1 MCIYRFEFFVMIH
14 SSSFVVQLIINKR
27 EDKQLPTKSQKASIG
42 QKKMKISSPSNHSLS
57 LRIYPVKISPLMAD
71 LSHADSRGYRS
82 ANQMLGCNRQA
93 QRLWKHL
100 PGDPNIGLHLHQ
112 PQARDKLLKD
122 KLNAL
127 LLVSRG
133 CLGTS
138 IFFQFMI
145 RDSQR
150 LMENA
155 FIGLFLFLGRCLGI
169 KERKGINKHW
179 ISILFFLFIQFLGGQ
194 QLSGIK

>member
-1 MCIYRFEFFVMIH
+1 MSSTINLLMVCLFLLSFYSLCPTIQPVEGVTRLFPENLFLISYMRFSEDIH
-14 SSSFVVQLIINKR
+14 WTVADSWFLTATHIQDPINKR
-27 EDKQLPTKSQKASIG
+27 I
-42 QKKMKISSPSNHSLS
+42 
-57 LRIYPVKISPLMAD
+57 
-71 LSHADSRGYRS
+71 DSFFS
-82 ANQMLGCNRQA
+82 FT
-93 QRLWKHL
+93 
-100 PGDPNIGLHLHQ
+100 I
-112 PQARDKLLKD
+112 
-122 KLNAL
+122 
-127 LLVSRG
+127 LLVVG

-179 ISILFFLFIQFLGGQ
+179 ISILFFLWDVQSVVIERER
-194 QLSGIK
+194 